1 MHPTLAAPARIPLML
16 GVLLA
21 VAACADQSTPTAPAA
36 PPASSLGV
44 NNGGNNRRIL
54 FASTRD
60 EIGNMEIYSMNPDG
74 SGLDRL
80 TQSAGFDVQVRS
92 ERTPHSLRD
101 SAFGF
106 RTSYLVKGWDLAAF
120 YYGSVDANT
129 TFFRSSEIRTIGTQ
143 PMCISTGSI
152 FIRLRSSRHN

>member
-54 FASTRD
+54 FASSRD
-60 EIGNMEIYSMNPDG
+60 EIGNVEIYSMNPDG

-80 TQSAGFDVQVRS
+80 TNVG
-92 ERTPHSLRD
+92 
-101 SAFGF
+101 
-106 RTSYLVKGWDLAAF
+106 
-120 YYGSVDANT
+120 
-129 TFFRSSEIRTIGTQ
+129 
-143 PMCISTGSI
+143 
-152 FIRLRSSRHN
+152 RLRRPARVVARWQAGRVRQQPPRPER

>member
-60 EIGNMEIYSMNPDG
+60 EIGNMEIYSG
-74 SGLDRL
+74 GLAIC
-80 TQSAGFDVQVRS
+80 TVRS
-92 ERTPHSLRD
+92 CARWCR
-101 SAFGF
+101 A
-106 RTSYLVKGWDLAAF
+106 LV
-120 YYGSVDANT
+120 
-129 TFFRSSEIRTIGTQ
+129 SEA
-143 PMCISTGSI
+143 
-152 FIRLRSSRHN
+152 SSRQAVHPRDQS